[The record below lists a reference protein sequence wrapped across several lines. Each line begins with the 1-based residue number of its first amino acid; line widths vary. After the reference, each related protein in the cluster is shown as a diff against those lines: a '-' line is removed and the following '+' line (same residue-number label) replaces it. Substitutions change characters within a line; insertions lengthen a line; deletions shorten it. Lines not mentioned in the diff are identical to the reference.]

1 MKKVLKYIS
10 ILFLLLIVVGCVN
23 IFQLSDITPDNVKFP
38 NDENKARTL
47 LKEMGDAH
55 GITYWDSIETY
66 NVKYRDEFY
75 GFLGKQS
82 HPFKEQNML
91 FSLSFIPKTFNGQM
105 EIATGKEK
113 GTIWG
118 IQEGQ
123 TYRLDD
129 SSKVVIDNNK
139 DIKFWIPTYQY
150 FVELPSRIQEVTAA
164 DYIGTQVING
174 VNTEGV
180 LVSWGTVEPQKDL
193 DQYIIW
199 MNSETKV
206 IVKAEYTVR
215 DAYKFVA
222 GAAYYNDY
230 RNYNGLLL
238 PSVMPVE
245 SNLLRSGYLHQM
257 SIESFTINP
266 VNRTSLLPL

>member
-1 MKKVLKYIS
+1 MKKALKFIS
-10 ILFLLLIVVGCVN
+10 ILLIVLIVVGCVN
-23 IFQLSDITPDNVKFP
+23 VFRLSDITPDNVELP
-38 NDENKARTL
+38 NDEEKARAL
-47 LKEMGDAH
+47 LKEMGKAH
-55 GITYWDSIETY
+55 GITYWDSIQTY

-75 GFLGKQS
+75 GFIGKQS

-105 EIATGKEK
+105 EIASGKEK
-113 GTIWG
+113 DVIWG
-118 IQEGQ
+118 IQDGQ
-123 TYRLDD
+123 TYKLDNG
-129 SSKVVIDNNK
+129 SNALIDNNK

-164 DYIGTQVING
+164 DYIGAQVING

-180 LVSWGTVEPQKDL
+180 LVSWGTIEPQKDL

-199 MNSETKV
+199 MNSESKV
-206 IVKAEYTVR
+206 IVKVEYTVR

-230 RNYNGLLL
+230 KNYNGLLL

-266 VNRTSLLPL
+266 VNRASLLPL